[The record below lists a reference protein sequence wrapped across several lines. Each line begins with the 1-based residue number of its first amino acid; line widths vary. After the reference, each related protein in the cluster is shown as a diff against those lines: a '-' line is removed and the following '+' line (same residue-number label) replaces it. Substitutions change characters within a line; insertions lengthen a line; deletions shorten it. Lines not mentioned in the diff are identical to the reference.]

1 MNPRELV
8 SKSKVFKVEFIKKNG
23 DTRVMLASNKPDI
36 IAKFI
41 GESTA
46 KNSTRVN
53 PDVCTVL
60 DLEKQEFRCFRWDS
74 VKHIEI
80 IK

>member
-1 MNPRELV
+1 MNPKELV

-23 DTRVMLASNKPDI
+23 DIRIMLASNKPDI

-41 GESTA
+41 GESTT
-46 KNSTRVN
+46 KGGTRVN
-53 PDVCTVL
+53 PDVCTAL
-60 DLEKQEFRCFRWDS
+60 DLEKREFRCFRWDS
-74 VKHIEI
+74 VKRIEI